1 MTREQFSEF
10 APSLPHQPGVYKYFN
25 TENTIIYIGK
35 AKDLKKRV
43 SNYFAKTI
51 VHRKTRILV
60 EQIVRIEFTIV
71 PTEQDALLLES
82 SLIKHFQPRYNI
94 MLRDD
99 KSYPHI
105 VIKNEQYP
113 RIFFTRRIIKD
124 GSTYLGPYVNF
135 VKVKELLEVIKQ
147 SLPIRTCNLPLT
159 EETIEKGKYKACL
172 EYHIGNCKAPCINKQ
187 SKQDYN
193 WYVQQIKEILKGK
206 LGDIKKV
213 YTEEMKTL
221 AGDMQ
226 FEKANLLKEKLQFL
240 ADYTSKSVIVS
251 TTIDNV
257 DVICIRSTPEQ
268 AVVNYMVVFNGTV
281 VHSKTLVI
289 EKKLEEEDD
298 EILSYA
304 LVELREQ
311 FSSTSKEIIAEI
323 LFDVTGIQA
332 SITIPKLGDKKKLLE
347 LADQNVTY
355 FLSELRRQKTLMLTQ
370 SGEYAKIV
378 LQEIKDKL
386 RLTELPSHIECFDNS
401 NFQGSYP
408 VAAMVCFKDGE
419 PFKKE
424 YRHFHIKTVEGIN
437 DFASMTEI
445 VYRRYKRLTDE
456 GKPLPQLVIIDGG
469 KGQLG
474 AALDALKQ
482 LDLLGKMAI
491 VGLAKN
497 VEEIFFPGDK
507 QSLQLPYHSEGLKLI
522 MRIRDEVHRFGI
534 TFHRDTRS
542 KGVIKNELE
551 NIKGIGENTA
561 TQLLKKYK
569 SVKKIKELTQREI
582 AGVIGTAKARMI
594 YSGLHPESVEE
605 L

>member
-1 MTREQFSEF
+1 LTREEF
-10 APSLPHQPGVYKYFN
+10 NIIQPTIPHQPGVYKYFSN
-25 TENTIIYIGK
+25 QDVIIYIGK
-35 AKDLKKRV
+35 AKDLRKRV

-60 EQIVRIEFTIV
+60 EQIARIEFTIV

-135 VKVKELLEVIKQ
+135 IKVRELLEVIKQ

-159 EETIEKGKYKACL
+159 EDAINKGKFKACL

-187 SKQDYN
+187 SKEDYN
-193 WYVQQIKEILKGK
+193 WYVQQIKQILKGK

-213 YTEEMKTL
+213 YLQEMRLL
-221 AGDMQ
+221 ADDLQ

-240 ADYTSKSVIVS
+240 DEYTSKSVIVS

-268 AVVNYMVVFNGTV
+268 SVVNYMVVFNGTV

-289 EKKLEEEDD
+289 EKQLEEDD
-298 EILSYA
+298 EEILSA
-304 LVELREQ
+304 AIITLREQ
-311 FSSTSKEIIAEI
+311 FSSTSKEIIAEQE
-323 LFDVTGIQA
+323 FDITGIDA
-332 SITIPKLGDKKKLLE
+332 CITIPKLGDKKKLLD
-347 LADQNVTY
+347 LADQNVSY
-355 FLSELRRQKTLMLTQ
+355 FLSEIRRQKTLMLTQ
-370 SGEYAKIV
+370 SGDYAKVV

-386 RLTELPSHIECFDNS
+386 RLRELPNHIECFDNS
-401 NFQGSYP
+401 NFQGSFP
-408 VAAMVCFKDGE
+408 VAAMVCFKNAE

-445 VYRRYKRLTDE
+445 VYRRYKRLKEE

-497 VEEIFFPGDK
+497 IEEIFFPGDK

-522 MRIRDEVHRFGI
+522 TRIRDEVHRFGI

-551 NIKGIGENTA
+551 SIKGIGENTA
-561 TQLLKKYK
+561 LLLLKKHK
-569 SVKKIKELTQREI
+569 SVNKIKQLSQQQI
-582 AGVIGTAKARMI
+582 AIVTGAAKAKLI
-594 YSGLHPESVEE
+594 FEALHPQ
-605 L
+605 